1 MTFPNATLGCLQ
13 CHTLFSEMLHFIVR
27 NAIGFGQRSVAFQLL
42 KCGIRGAGVWHSGCR
57 SVAFQPG
64 FCFGFFDEGGGVC
77 DVHERVVSFQK
88 AVLSGRGGAPSGMGQ
103 PR

>member
-1 MTFPNATLGCLQ
+1 MVSPLPMPHLGRAEVW
-13 CHTLFSEMLHFIVR
+13 HPGR
-27 NAIGFGQRSVAFQLL
+27 WGVAFGALR
-42 KCGIRGAGVWHSGCR
+42 CGIRNAGVWHSGCR

-77 DVHERVVSFQK
+77 DVHERAVSFQK

>member
-1 MTFPNATLGCLQ
+1 MPHLAGWNATLHEGK
-13 CHTLFSEMLHFIVR
+13 CHTWDVLR
-27 NAIGFGQRSVAFQLL
+27 
-42 KCGIRGAGVWHSGCR
+42 CGIRNADVWHSGCR

-64 FCFGFFDEGGGVC
+64 FCFGFFDVGGC
-77 DVHERVVSFQK
+77 RCELHERVVSFQK

>member
-42 KCGIRGAGVWHSGCR
+42 KCGIRDDEVWH
-57 SVAFQPG
+57 
-64 FCFGFFDEGGGVC
+64 FGW
-77 DVHERVVSFQK
+77 
-88 AVLSGRGGAPSGMGQ
+88 
-103 PR
+103 

>member
-1 MTFPNATLGCLQ
+1 M
-13 CHTLFSEMLHFIVR
+13 
-27 NAIGFGQRSVAFQLL
+27 
-42 KCGIRGAGVWHSGCR
+42 
-57 SVAFQPG
+57 AFQPG

-77 DVHERVVSFQK
+77 DVHERAVSFQK

>member
-1 MTFPNATLGCLQ
+1 MVSPLPMLHFVGWNATLHGGK
-13 CHTLFSEMLHFIVR
+13 CHTWNVLR
-27 NAIGFGQRSVAFQLL
+27 Y
-42 KCGIRGAGVWHSGCR
+42 GIRGAGVWHSGCR

>member
-1 MTFPNATLGCLQ
+1 MVSPLPEPHFAGGNATLHGVE
-13 CHTLFSEMLHFIVR
+13 CHTWDV
-27 NAIGFGQRSVAFQLL
+27 L